1 MANHSAYDFELITPE
16 GILLKDK
23 ITELVAVTETGE
35 IGILYNHLALK
46 SKLKSAPMRYK
57 KEDGSEDLVAVLG
70 GIIEVQDN
78 KVSVISEFARLGKDI
93 NEAEADDRALKAK
106 AELQLLNPE
115 ARLSDKDLVIAEA
128 RLQKELLLVQTA
140 RLQKKYS

>member
-1 MANHSAYDFELITPE
+1 MANHPAYDFELITPE

-35 IGILYNHLALK
+35 IGILYNHLELK

>member
-1 MANHSAYDFELITPE
+1 MANHPAYDFELITPE

-23 ITELVAVTETGE
+23 ITELVAVTESGE

>member
-1 MANHSAYDFELITPE
+1 MANHPAYDFELITPE